1 MIWKGTCGS
10 VADDDDEEEEER
22 KYELL
27 VDDAGDVGVMGV
39 VGVEHLDDVG

>member
-10 VADDDDEEEEER
+10 VEEVDDDDDEP
-22 KYELL
+22 KYELP

-39 VGVEHLDDVG
+39 VGDEHLDDVD